1 MGSSSEA
8 KVFSGEK
15 VESKEEDKFTF
26 TLSSSSVEGCRVKIR
41 LRKGAKIKKA
51 MKKFGKKFDISR
63 KELKFVLGGEVLS
76 GEELVNGLEG
86 REIVVAGKFN

>member
-15 VESKEEDKFTF
+15 VESKEEDKLTF
-26 TLSSSSVEGCRVKIR
+26 ILSSASVEGVCIKIR
-41 LRKGAKIKKA
+41 LKKGAKIKKA
-51 MKKFGKKFDISR
+51 MKKFGKKFNISR
-63 KELKFVLGGEVLS
+63 KELKFMLGGEPLS
-76 GEELVNGLEG
+76 GEELVDGLEG